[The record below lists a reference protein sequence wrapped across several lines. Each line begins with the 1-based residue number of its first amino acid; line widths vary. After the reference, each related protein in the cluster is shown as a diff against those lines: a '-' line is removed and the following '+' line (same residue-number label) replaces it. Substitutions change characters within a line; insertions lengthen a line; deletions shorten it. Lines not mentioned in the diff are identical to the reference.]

1 MSAERTIWGMNL
13 FQRLFVPFHVLLYR
27 VSGGRLLGRLGGLP
41 VLLLTTTGRR
51 TGKRRTLPLLYL
63 EEEDCLVVAASA
75 AGADRHPGWYVNLV
89 ANPDVEVQTRG
100 SRRRMQAGN
109 SPAEERQ
116 PLYDRFKAAS
126 DQYAGYET
134 RTDREIPVVILREMD
149 A

>member
-89 ANPDVEVQTRG
+89 ANPDVEVQTLSALPQILG
-100 SRRRMQAGN
+100 LQ
-109 SPAEERQ
+109 
-116 PLYDRFKAAS
+116 DRDHS
-126 DQYAGYET
+126 
-134 RTDREIPVVILREMD
+134 
-149 A
+149 